1 MRVDK
6 SQLDHF
12 LCFISSTQVA
22 QDLPF
27 GQCYLNLT
35 NGKILET
42 SNTIRSIILQRITHQ
57 YRKFCSETKFTP
69 FSTSTMLRILSSC
82 TATVTKSLHGL
93 DYFAAEGVKVFD
105 DLMAFVEKL
114 GERQWVLRCQ
124 QALKEG
130 KQYFKTDYK
139 VLSCVLH
146 FSFQS
151 FK

>member
-69 FSTSTMLRILSSC
+69 FQHLNNVAHIVIMYRYSGQSH
-82 TATVTKSLHGL
+82 LHGL

-114 GERQWVLRCQ
+114 GERQWVP
-124 QALKEG
+124 
-130 KQYFKTDYK
+130 
-139 VLSCVLH
+139 
-146 FSFQS
+146 
-151 FK
+151 